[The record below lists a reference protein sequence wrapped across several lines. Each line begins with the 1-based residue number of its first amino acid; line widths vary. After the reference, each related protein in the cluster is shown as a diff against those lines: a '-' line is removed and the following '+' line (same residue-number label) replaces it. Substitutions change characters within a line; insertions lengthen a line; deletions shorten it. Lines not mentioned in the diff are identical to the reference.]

1 MASPVGFTDL
11 LWFIGVVEG
20 PPDIAYGRV
29 RVRCYG
35 IHPPVD
41 TNEVETEDLP
51 WAVCIQGS
59 YGASFQIP
67 KESDWVFGF
76 FIDGRDAQ
84 HPMILG
90 IVPGQN
96 MQGPAGSGGSDPY
109 VKMSK
114 AALQEFGK
122 PPLHPAV
129 SGEEIETTQLLLQNS
144 VGDSSVPHASE
155 INKTSLYKSRYGDSY
170 IQIDGNDNGEMI
182 LLSHESGSHV
192 MIDANGDIKIKSFG
206 NALMSAEGNTTE
218 RSAGSKVVDIEGA
231 YTIRSKNATIE
242 VSGNLN
248 HTVNGNYNLNVG
260 GKIGI
265 SCGQSFEVAAQRMT
279 LEAVSE
285 HVNIKSAEKIKIDA
299 GSVASVKSG
308 DRIFVTSGGRMD
320 IDVGAALHSSSAGG
334 THVTSGERMYLTSSG
349 NMNLKAGGIVA
360 ADGDEMHL
368 NSGLS
373 TAATAAEPTTEVIPT
388 PQLPDPVE
396 QNMENDSN
404 EVAIGEIGGVY
415 AAPSAGSAAS
425 LDDIDE

>member
-11 LWFIGVVEG
+11 LWFVGVVEG
-20 PPDIAYGRV
+20 PPDQAYGRV

-35 IHPPVD
+35 IHPPVE

-51 WAVCIQGS
+51 WAVCVQGS

-90 IVPGQN
+90 TIPGIA
-96 MQGPAGSGGSDPY
+96 MQTPAGSGGSDPY
-109 VKMSK
+109 VKMST
-114 AALQEFGK
+114 AAMQEYGK
-122 PPLHPAV
+122 PPMHPAV

-155 INKTSLYKSRYGDSY
+155 INKTALYKSRYGDSY
-170 IQIDGNDNGEMI
+170 IQVDGNENGEMI
-182 LLSHESGSHV
+182 LLSHDSGSHI
-192 MIDANGDIKIKSFG
+192 MIDSGGNVKIKSFG
-206 NALMSAEGNTTE
+206 DMVMSSEGSGLE
-218 RSAGSKVVDIEGA
+218 KSSGSRVIDIEGA
-231 YTIRSKNATIE
+231 YTIRSKNASIE

-248 HTVNGNYNLNVG
+248 HTVKGNYNLNVG

-265 SCGQSFEVAAQRMT
+265 TCGHSMEVAAQRVT
-279 LEAVSE
+279 LEAFSE
-285 HVNIKSAEKIKIDA
+285 HVNLKAAEKIKIDA

-308 DRIFVTSGGRMD
+308 DRIFVTSGGRTD
-320 IDVGAALHSSSAGG
+320 IDVGDAFHTTSGSG
-334 THVTSGERMYLTSSG
+334 THVTSGQRMYLTSSG
-349 NMNLKAGGIVA
+349 NLNLKAGGIVA
-360 ADGDEMHL
+360 ADGDEVHL

-373 TAATAAEPTTEVIPT
+373 TAATAAEPTTEEVPS

-404 EVAIGEIGGVY
+404 EAAIGEIGGTS
-415 AAPSAGSAAS
+415 AAPTSGGAAD
-425 LDDIDE
+425 LDDVE